1 MKGARQLSDEEI
13 RKIVQC
19 FSGRYK
25 IRNRTLFIL
34 GLACGGR
41 ISAREA
47 SPKAT
52 SFAHHRRR
60 PAVRKA
66 SRRCAF

>member
-1 MKGARQLSDEEI
+1 MKGARQLTDEEI
-13 RKIVQC
+13 KRVASS
-19 FSGRYK
+19 FTGRYAV
-25 IRNRTLFIL
+25 RNRALFVL

-52 SFAHHRRR
+52 
-60 PAVRKA
+60 PLTKNW
-66 SRRCAF
+66 